1 MIRVG
6 ITSNNGTKCIG
17 RWIAHCTCSRN
28 TKTKWHFEKK
38 IDENHNNW
46 RHWVE
51 IGKMFVSYSEVFAEY
66 SDNAKSVEREKIA
79 LEKFA
84 PMTKPLRAKAN
95 HYRNN

>member
-1 MIRVG
+1 MELNVLEDEYHIVLVLE
-6 ITSNNGTKCIG
+6 ILKLNDIS
-17 RWIAHCTCSRN
+17 
-28 TKTKWHFEKK
+28 KK
-38 IDENHNNW
+38 KNDENHNNW

-66 SDNAKSVEREKIA
+66 SDNAKSVVREKVA